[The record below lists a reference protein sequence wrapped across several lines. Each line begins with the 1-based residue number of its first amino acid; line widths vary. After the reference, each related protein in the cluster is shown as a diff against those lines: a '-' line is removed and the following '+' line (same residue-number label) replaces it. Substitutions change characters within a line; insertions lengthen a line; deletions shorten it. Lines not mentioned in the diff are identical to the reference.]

1 MIDFMFELSTFT
13 NQKELLES
21 TQKGGA
27 KSQMQKDLNQAVLEE
42 ASLSKYKLSALTTVV
57 WLTKF
62 TEPTL

>member
-27 KSQMQKDLNQAVLEE
+27 KSQMQKDLNQAVMEE
-42 ASLSKYKLSALTTVV
+42 ASLSKYKLSVLTTVV
-57 WLTKF
+57 
-62 TEPTL
+62 